1 MTILAKKGRLPDFP
15 VFRHSVLS
23 WMGVGVLTVIL
34 AFNVMGEQ
42 VVLNSDST
50 QNEELIVQE
59 EIRHTNQGNEK
70 GVIAAD
76 TLDLADH
83 AKLALNYLKGNM
95 DLRGLGR
102 YKGAPGAIFPVVK
115 GQPYHNV
122 ILNADHPLME
132 HVVGDDVASIGMGAI
147 IQARSMLGIEE
158 YLEEENI
165 LKELMMGFIQPNG
178 AIVAHG
184 THPAYA
190 LDSFITWY
198 AVSEDEAVKD
208 MIERDIEALQ
218 GSNDHYLI
226 DPLARWYE
234 ITESDSARVL
244 ADRLTSRFVNE
255 SSRVRSDGSFI
266 PTPQGEIPP
275 GFETGWDPNGH
286 VESKIRPGA
295 GVLRF
300 AIATGNV
307 ELIEWSKKLF
317 DYVESFSGGIG
328 WYPESLF
335 FRGYSGVSGCETCCI
350 RSMLLMGILLAKAGY
365 PAYWNNV
372 ERAARNH
379 LVESQLQDTSWVKR
393 RGPSPEETPRMT
405 YREVPE
411 RVLGGFAGWSDPN
424 DWVGKRMSRKGSVQI
439 MHCCISGTEALYI
452 VWHNIVTQDES
463 GVSVNLLL
471 NRDSNWVRVNSH
483 MPYEGKVELFVHN
496 APALSVRVPDWV
508 SIHDVH
514 VFVDDREVDVLAE
527 VWHGGYVRLT
537 GLKPGQKVTIT
548 FPQREIAEE
557 KFFAG
562 RTYTLSWR
570 GDTVVNVS
578 PNGVIS
584 PTYQRGDMQHGR
596 SAPLKRVVYHVPDK
610 EVPW

>member
-1 MTILAKKGRLPDFP
+1 MTILVNKSRQFNFP
-15 VFRHSVLS
+15 ISRRSFLT
-23 WMGVGVLTVIL
+23 WIAVGALTVIFAL
-34 AFNVMGEQ
+34 NGIGEQ
-42 VVLNSDST
+42 IALDPDSAVK
-50 QNEELIVQE
+50 EKLITQE
-59 EIRHTNQGNEK
+59 EVRLLNDGDEK

-102 YKGAPGAIFPVVK
+102 YKGAPGAVFPVVT

-165 LKELMMGFIQPNG
+165 LKALMMGFIQPNG
-178 AIVAHG
+178 AIVGHG

-198 AVSEDEAVKD
+198 AISEDEAVKG
-208 MIERDIEALQ
+208 MIERDIKALER
-218 GSNDHYLI
+218 SNDHYLI

-234 ITESDSARVL
+234 MTGSRTARKL
-244 ADRLTSRFVNE
+244 AERLTNWFVHE
-255 SSRVRSDGSFI
+255 SSTVQSDGSFI

-275 GFETGWDPNGH
+275 GYEPGWDPNGH
-286 VESKIRPGA
+286 VESKIRPAA
-295 GVLRF
+295 GVLRL
-300 AIATGNV
+300 AIATGNRERIQWCKNV
-307 ELIEWSKKLF
+307 F

-335 FRGYSGVSGCETCCI
+335 FTGNSGVAGCETCCI
-350 RSMLLMGILLAKAGY
+350 RSMLLMGTLLAKAGY
-365 PAYWNNV
+365 PEYWNNV

-379 LVESQLQDTSWVKR
+379 LVESQLQDTSWINSR
-393 RGPSPEETPRMT
+393 HPSPAETPRTT

-411 RVLGGFAGWSDPN
+411 RVIGGFAGWSDPN
-424 DWVGKRMSRKGSVQI
+424 DWVGKRMSRKGSQQI
-439 MHCCISGTEALYI
+439 MHCCVSGAEALYI
-452 VWHNIVTQDES
+452 VWHNIVTQDAN

-471 NRDSNWVRVNSH
+471 NRDSKWVRVNSH
-483 MPYEGKVELFVHN
+483 MPYEGKVELFVHD
-496 APALSVRVPDWV
+496 APVLSVRIPDWV
-508 SIHDVH
+508 SKGEVS
-514 VFVDDREVDVLAE
+514 VMVDDRLVGVSAGD
-527 VWHGGYVRLT
+527 WQDGFVRLT
-537 GLKPGQKVTIT
+537 GLESNQKVTIA
-548 FPQREIAEE
+548 FPQREIVEE

-562 RTYTLSWR
+562 QTYTLTWR
-570 GDTVVNVS
+570 GDTVVEIS
-578 PNGVIS
+578 PNGTIS
-584 PTYQRGDMQHGR
+584 PTYQRENMQHGKN
-596 SAPLKRVVYHVPDK
+596 ATLKRAIYHVPDA

>member
-1 MTILAKKGRLPDFP
+1 MTILVKKGRLSNFQISPRSFLTWI
-15 VFRHSVLS
+15 SA
-23 WMGVGVLTVIL
+23 GALTVIF
-34 AFNVMGEQ
+34 AINGIGGQ
-42 VVLNSDST
+42 VVLKSEAAEK
-50 QNEELIVQE
+50 EELIVQE
-59 EIRHTNQGNEK
+59 EIRHTNEGDEK

-76 TLDLADH
+76 TLDLAEH

-198 AVSEDEAVKD
+198 ALSEDDAVRD

-234 ITESDSARVL
+234 MTESDSARAL

-266 PTPQGEIPP
+266 PTPEGEIPP
-275 GFETGWDPNGH
+275 GFESGWDPNGH
-286 VESKIRPGA
+286 VESKVRPAA

-300 AIATGNV
+300 AIATGNL
-307 ELIEWSKKLF
+307 ELIEWGKKLF

-335 FRGYSGVSGCETCCI
+335 FNGYSGVSGCETCCI
-350 RSMLLMGILLAKAGY
+350 RSMLLMGALLAKGGY
-365 PAYWNNV
+365 PEYWNNV

-379 LVESQLQDTSWVKR
+379 LVESQLQDTSWINS
-393 RGPSPEETPRMT
+393 RGPSPDETPRMT
-405 YREVPE
+405 YRDVPE
-411 RVLGGFAGWSDPN
+411 RVFGGFAGWSDPN

-439 MHCCISGTEALYI
+439 MHCCISGAEALYI

-463 GVSVNLLL
+463 GVIVNLLL
-471 NRDSNWVRVNSH
+471 NRDSRWVRVNSH
-483 MPYEGKVELFVHN
+483 MPYEGKVELFVHDS
-496 APALSVRVPDWV
+496 PVLSVRVPDWV
-508 SIHDVH
+508 RENDVL
-514 VFVDDREVDVLAE
+514 VAVDDRPVGLSAE
-527 VWHGGYVRLT
+527 NWQDRYVRLT
-537 GLKPGQKVTIT
+537 GLKPGEKVTIT
-548 FPQREIAEE
+548 FPQREIVEE

-562 RTYTLSWR
+562 RTYKLAWR
-570 GDTVVNVS
+570 GDTVVNIS
-578 PNGVIS
+578 PNGTIS
-584 PTYQRGDMQHGR
+584 PTYKRDNMQHGK
-596 SAPLKRVVYHVPDK
+596 SAPLKRAVYHVPDK

>member
-1 MTILAKKGRLPDFP
+1 MWFVACAATAILVSKG
-15 VFRHSVLS
+15 
-23 WMGVGVLTVIL
+23 
-34 AFNVMGEQ
+34 NGEQ
-42 VVLNSDST
+42 IALDPNSAVK
-50 QNEELIVQE
+50 EKLITQE
-59 EIRHTNQGNEK
+59 EVRLLNDGDEK

-76 TLDLADH
+76 TLDLANH

-102 YKGAPGAIFPVVK
+102 YKGAPGAVFPVVT

-147 IQARSMLGIEE
+147 IQARSMLGIEK

-178 AIVAHG
+178 AIVGHG
-184 THPAYA
+184 TQPAYA

-198 AVSEDEAVKD
+198 ALSGDEAVKG
-208 MIERDIEALQ
+208 MIERDIKALEK
-218 GSNDHYLI
+218 SNDHYLI

-234 ITESDSARVL
+234 MTESHPARVL
-244 ADRLTSRFVNE
+244 ADRLTNWFVHE
-255 SSRVRSDGSFI
+255 SSQVQSDGSFI

-275 GFETGWDPNGH
+275 GYEPGWDPNGH
-286 VESKIRPGA
+286 VESKIRPAA

-300 AIATGNV
+300 AIATGNR
-307 ELIEWSKKLF
+307 ELIQWCKNLF

-335 FRGYSGVSGCETCCI
+335 FTGYSGVAGCETCCI
-350 RSMLLMGILLAKAGY
+350 RSMLLMGTLLAKGGY
-365 PAYWNNV
+365 PEYWNNV

-379 LVESQLQDTSWVKR
+379 LVESQLQDTSWVKS
-393 RGPSPEETPRMT
+393 RGPRPDETPRRT

-411 RVLGGFAGWSDPN
+411 RIFGGFAGWSDPN
-424 DWVGKRMSRKGSVQI
+424 DWVGKRMSRKGSQQI
-439 MHCCISGTEALYI
+439 MHCCVSGAEALYI
-452 VWHNIVTQDES
+452 VWHNIVTQDAN

-471 NRDSNWVRVNSH
+471 NRDSKWVRVNSH
-483 MPYEGKVELFVHN
+483 MPYEGKVELFVHD
-496 APALSVRVPDWV
+496 ASVLSVRVPDWV
-508 SIHDVH
+508 SKGEVS
-514 VFVDDREVDVLAE
+514 VMVDDRLVDVSAGD
-527 VWHGGYVRLT
+527 WQDGFVRLT
-537 GLKPGQKVTIT
+537 GLKPDRKVTIT
-548 FPQREIAEE
+548 FPQRENVEE

-562 RTYTLSWR
+562 QIYTLTWQ
-570 GDTVVNVS
+570 GDTVVDIS
-578 PNGVIS
+578 PNGTIS
-584 PTYQRGDMQHGR
+584 PTYQRENMQR
-596 SAPLKRVVYHVPDK
+596 DKSAPLKRAIYHVPDA

>member
-1 MTILAKKGRLPDFP
+1 MNVTVRKERLFNSRISGRIFLTWLAIGMLA
-15 VFRHSVLS
+15 
-23 WMGVGVLTVIL
+23 VIPAL
-34 AFNVMGEQ
+34 NGIGEQ
-42 VVLNSDST
+42 QASISDAAE
-50 QNEELIVQE
+50 NEELIRQQGV
-59 EIRHTNQGNEK
+59 RHTNEGDEK

-102 YKGAPGAIFPVVK
+102 YTGAPGAIFPVVK

-147 IQARSMLGIEE
+147 IQVRSMLGIAE

-165 LKELMMGFIQPNG
+165 LKELMMGFIHPNG
-178 AIVAHG
+178 AIVGHG

-198 AVSEDEAVKD
+198 AITEDEAVKD
-208 MIERDIEALQ
+208 MVERGIEALQ

-226 DPLARWYE
+226 DPIARWYE
-234 ITESDSARVL
+234 ITESNSARVL
-244 ADRLTSRFVNE
+244 ADRLTNRFVNE
-255 SSRVRSDGSFI
+255 SSKVQSDGSFL
-266 PTPQGEIPP
+266 PTPEGEIPP
-275 GFETGWDPNGH
+275 GFEAGWDPNGH
-286 VESKIRPGA
+286 VETKIRPAA

-300 AIATGNV
+300 AIATGNR
-307 ELIEWSKKLF
+307 ELIRWSKKLF
-317 DYVESFSGGIG
+317 DFVESFSGGIG

-335 FRGYSGVSGCETCCI
+335 FKGYSGVSGCETCCI
-350 RSMLLMGILLAKAGY
+350 RSMLLMGALLAKGGY
-365 PAYWNNV
+365 PEYWNNV

-379 LVESQLQDTSWVKR
+379 LVESQLQDTSWIKSR
-393 RGPSPEETPRMT
+393 QPLPDETPRMT

-424 DWVGKRMSRKGSVQI
+424 DWVGERMSRKGNAQI
-439 MHCCISGTEALYI
+439 MHCCISGAEALYI
-452 VWHNIVTQDES
+452 VWHNILTQDDN

-471 NRDSNWVRVNSH
+471 NRDSRWVRVNSH

-496 APALSVRVPDWV
+496 APVLSVRVPDWV
-508 SIHDVH
+508 SKNDVR
-514 VFVDDREVDVLAE
+514 VVVDDRSVSVSADD
-527 VWHGGYVRLT
+527 WQDGYVRLKD
-537 GLKPGQKVTIT
+537 LKPGNKITIT
-548 FPQREIAEE
+548 FPQREMVEE

-562 RTYTLSWR
+562 HTYTLTWR
-570 GDTVVNVS
+570 GDTVVNIS
-578 PNGVIS
+578 PNGTTS
-584 PTYQRGDMQHGR
+584 PTYQRKNMQHGK
-596 SAPLKRVVYHVPDK
+596 SAPLKHAVYHVPDK

>member
-1 MTILAKKGRLPDFP
+1 MTILVNKSRQFNFP
-15 VFRHSVLS
+15 ISRRSFLT
-23 WMGVGVLTVIL
+23 WIAVGALTVIFAL
-34 AFNVMGEQ
+34 NGIGEQ
-42 VVLNSDST
+42 IALDPDSAVK
-50 QNEELIVQE
+50 EKLITQE
-59 EIRHTNQGNEK
+59 EVRLLNDGDEK

-102 YKGAPGAIFPVVK
+102 YKGAPGAVFPVVT

-165 LKELMMGFIQPNG
+165 LKALMMGFIQPNG
-178 AIVAHG
+178 AIVGHG

-198 AVSEDEAVKD
+198 AISEDEAIKD

-226 DPLARWYE
+226 DPIARWYE
-234 ITESDSARVL
+234 ITESNSARVL
-244 ADRLTSRFVNE
+244 ASRLTNRFVNE
-255 SSRVRSDGSFI
+255 SSQVQSDGSFI

-275 GFETGWDPNGH
+275 GYEPGWDPNGH
-286 VESKIRPGA
+286 VESKIRPAA

-300 AIATGNV
+300 AIATGNR
-307 ELIEWSKKLF
+307 ELIQWCKNVF
-317 DYVESFSGGIG
+317 DYVESYSGGIG

-335 FRGYSGVSGCETCCI
+335 FSGYSGVSGCETCCI
-350 RSMLLMGILLAKAGY
+350 RSMLLMGTLLGKGGY
-365 PAYWNNV
+365 PEYWNNV

-379 LVESQLQDTSWVKR
+379 LVESQLQDTSWINSR
-393 RGPSPEETPRMT
+393 HPSPAETPRMT
-405 YREVPE
+405 YRGVPE

-424 DWVGKRMSRKGSVQI
+424 DWVGKRMSRKGSQVI
-439 MHCCISGTEALYI
+439 MHCCISGAEALYI
-452 VWHNIVTQDES
+452 VWHNIVTQDEN

-471 NRDSNWVRVNSH
+471 NRDSRWVRVNSY
-483 MPYEGKVELFVHN
+483 MPYEGKVELFVHD
-496 APALSVRVPDWV
+496 APVLSVRVPDWV
-508 SIHDVH
+508 RKDDVS
-514 VFVDDREVDVLAE
+514 VVVDDRPVGMSAGK
-527 VWHGGYVRLT
+527 WQAGYVRLT
-537 GLKPGQKVTIT
+537 GLESNQKVTIA
-548 FPQREIAEE
+548 FPQREIVEE
-557 KFFAG
+557 KSFAG
-562 RTYTLSWR
+562 RTYTLTWR
-570 GDTVVNVS
+570 GDTVVS
-578 PNGVIS
+578 ITPSGTIS
-584 PTYQRGDMQHGR
+584 PTYQREKMQHGK
-596 SAPLKRVVYHVPDK
+596 SAPMKRAVYHVPNK

>member
-1 MTILAKKGRLPDFP
+1 MTLIA
-15 VFRHSVLS
+15 
-23 WMGVGVLTVIL
+23 VGALTVIL
-34 AFNVMGEQ
+34 ALNGIGEQ
-42 VVLNSDST
+42 VVLNSDAAGK
-50 QNEELIVQE
+50 EELIAQE
-59 EIRHTNQGNEK
+59 ETRHTNETHEK

-184 THPAYA
+184 THLAYA

-208 MIERDIEALQ
+208 MIEKDIEALQ

-244 ADRLTSRFVNE
+244 AGRLTNRFVNE
-255 SSRVRSDGSFI
+255 TSRVRSDGSFI

-286 VESKIRPGA
+286 VESKIRA
-295 GVLRF
+295 G
-300 AIATGNV
+300 
-307 ELIEWSKKLF
+307 
-317 DYVESFSGGIG
+317 G
-328 WYPESLF
+328 W
-335 FRGYSGVSGCETCCI
+335 
-350 RSMLLMGILLAKAGY
+350 RS
-365 PAYWNNV
+365 
-372 ERAARNH
+372 
-379 LVESQLQDTSWVKR
+379 
-393 RGPSPEETPRMT
+393 
-405 YREVPE
+405 
-411 RVLGGFAGWSDPN
+411 
-424 DWVGKRMSRKGSVQI
+424 
-439 MHCCISGTEALYI
+439 
-452 VWHNIVTQDES
+452 
-463 GVSVNLLL
+463 
-471 NRDSNWVRVNSH
+471 
-483 MPYEGKVELFVHN
+483 
-496 APALSVRVPDWV
+496 
-508 SIHDVH
+508 
-514 VFVDDREVDVLAE
+514 
-527 VWHGGYVRLT
+527 
-537 GLKPGQKVTIT
+537 
-548 FPQREIAEE
+548 
-557 KFFAG
+557 
-562 RTYTLSWR
+562 
-570 GDTVVNVS
+570 
-578 PNGVIS
+578 
-584 PTYQRGDMQHGR
+584 
-596 SAPLKRVVYHVPDK
+596 
-610 EVPW
+610 